1 MEKNLKILCV
11 QLLLIG
17 AGLLTSGLHGQSTKV
32 LSTKAGTM
40 KLSGTSTFHDW
51 CMNGTFQVDGT
62 FKVTEGSN
70 DLLAVNTLTFALPVE
85 NLKSEKKKLD
95 ETAYKAL
102 KTDQYKDILFSMT
115 SATVKEVQSDKF
127 QITASGNLTIA
138 GVTRP
143 ITLSVFWV
151 MNDDNSI
158 TCTGTQKLKMTDY
171 KVQPPGFLGVMKTG
185 DDIALDFVFQIKA

>member
-1 MEKNLKILCV
+1 MEKNFKILCV
-11 QLLLIG
+11 QLLLVA
-17 AGLLTSGLHGQSTKV
+17 AGFVTSGLHGQSTKV
-32 LSTKAGTM
+32 LSTNAGLM

-51 CMNGTFQVDGT
+51 FMNGTFAVEGS

-70 DLLAVNTLTFALPVE
+70 DLLAVNELSFSLPVT
-85 NLKSEKKKLD
+85 NLKSDKKKLD

-102 KTDQYKDILFSMT
+102 KTDQHKEILFSMI

-127 QITASGNLTIA
+127 HITATGNLTIA
-138 GVTRP
+138 GVTKP
-143 ITLSVFWV
+143 ITLNVMWV

-185 DDIALDFVFQIKA
+185 DEIALDFSFQIKA